1 MKRILFSLFLITTPV
16 KGRALVNGR
25 ILILLSGNGI
35 DIS

>member
-1 MKRILFSLFLITTPV
+1 MTTPV